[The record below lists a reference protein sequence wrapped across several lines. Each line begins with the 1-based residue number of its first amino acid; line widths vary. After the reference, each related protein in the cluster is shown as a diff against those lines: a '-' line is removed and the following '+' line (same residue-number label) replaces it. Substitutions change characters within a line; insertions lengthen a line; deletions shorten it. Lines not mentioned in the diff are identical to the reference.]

1 MFDPELAARAAAEG
15 ARAAA
20 MAASQAAPATDWI
33 CDKGGLHGV
42 GSACGCADE

>member
-1 MFDPELAARAAAEG
+1 MLESELAAIAAAEG

-20 MAASQAAPATDWI
+20 RWASQAAPATDWI

-42 GSACGCADE
+42 GSACDCADE